1 MHYCFVTGLYSRSDS
16 LMIHRQGKSL
26 VDAGHKVT
34 YVVCDELPDE
44 VKEGIHIV
52 STGYKPSGRLNR
64 FLNTKRIIKRYI
76 DRVDADVYQISDP
89 ELMSLVTNLKKKG
102 KKVVFNLREYYPDQ
116 IKLKTYIP
124 SSLRN
129 CVSAIYSR
137 MMTHY
142 LPKYD
147 AVFTVTEWEY
157 DILKS
162 VHKVKHLCLLTNF
175 PWVDKD
181 FALSKDEYMNRED
194 IVCYIGS
201 IYIRSRQEVVLD
213 ALTTLPNVKY
223 LLAGKFENGANYI
236 KDHPYWSKVE
246 FINGFARSEMEK
258 IMSRATISNTL
269 RDFMGRDGSYGVI
282 KIFESMEQALP
293 VLLSDVPLHRHIV
306 EKYKCGL
313 CVDPNDSVAIA
324 EAIKY
329 LVGHK
334 EEAYEMGQRGREA
347 VLKEYNWQK
356 QAEKYIDVIS
366 HL

>member
-26 VDAGHKVT
+26 VDAGYKVT

-89 ELMSLVTNLKKKG
+89 ELMSLVGYVKRKN
-102 KKVVFNLREYYPDQ
+102 KKVVFNLREYYPDL
-116 IKLKTYIP
+116 LKRKPYIP
-124 SSLRN
+124 RFLKKPISS
-129 CVSAIYSR
+129 IYASL
-137 MMTHY
+137 MTRY
-142 LPKYD
+142 LKRYD
-147 AVFTVTEWEY
+147 AVFTVADWIYEM
-157 DILKS
+157 LKTRHGVTNS
-162 VHKVKHLCLLTNF
+162 HLLTNF
-175 PWVDKD
+175 PVVNND
-181 FALSKDEYMNRED
+181 FVLTKEEYMQRENV
-194 IVCYIGS
+194 VCYIGT
-201 IYIRSRQEVVLD
+201 IYARSHQEKILD
-213 ALTTLPNVKY
+213 ALMTVPAAKY
-223 LLAGKFENGANYI
+223 LLAGRFEDGFNYVEN
-236 KDHPYWSKVE
+236 HPYWSNVE

-293 VLLSDVPLHRHIV
+293 VLLSDVPLYRHIV

-329 LVGHK
+329 LVEHK

-347 VLKEYNWQK
+347 VLKEYNWQR